1 MIRLI
6 QSRILLVWP
15 IGNANGIWRVHSA
28 IQHSDLI
35 DDGSLQ
41 ERPLL
46 HQSHRLVQLIL
57 EIIVATVATRH
68 AIICIVVPTN
78 VSRATARNVLTFGA
92 CVRNETVNVVQ
103 VHCNKWGGQVFVA
116 LGNGNRCSFLPH
128 ADLSCNTLGVAP
140 AIWQR
145 LRVIDPGH
153 WPEANPC
160 GMTVCPAIAVS
171 LLIWF
176 GSALITKQMRNR
188 TVPCLNFSVRTWR
201 RASSHHATHTAALDV
216 GLICT

>member
-1 MIRLI
+1 MIRLT

-15 IGNANGIWRVHSA
+15 IGNANGVWRVHSA
-28 IQHSDLI
+28 IQHSDLVNNS
-35 DDGSLQ
+35 SLQ

-57 EIIVATVATRH
+57 EIIVATVATGH

-92 CVRNETVNVVQ
+92 CMRNEAVNVVQ
-103 VHCNKWGGQVFVA
+103 VHCNKWRGQVFVA

-145 LRVIDPGH
+145 LWVVDPGH

-171 LLIWF
+171 LLIW
-176 GSALITKQMRNR
+176 
-188 TVPCLNFSVRTWR
+188 
-201 RASSHHATHTAALDV
+201 
-216 GLICT
+216 